1 MAWRRWGD
9 ACRLAVWPLV
19 YATASQQ
26 QLVVLVGI
34 PGSGKSTFSQQILHS
49 APSWV
54 RVNQDTLGTRKRCM
68 ALAKAELL
76 KGSNILIDRCNFD
89 VQQRSHWLTLPRA
102 DVLRRTA
109 VFLDVPT
116 EVALERVLSR
126 KSHEGQVD
134 SASKSER
141 KLREIVSSMARSL
154 RAPKREEGF
163 DAVFHCRN
171 IGDVVRATA
180 FLVEGQLSPLQENQS
195 LHTDW

>member
-1 MAWRRWGD
+1 MRLQAALLQRGEEEMRLGRPSASFSFVLLPLAPRLPPHIARRPRAGGAGCLQSATRPTSLRAVVRCRTLGAGTSRTYATLGAGTLRTYAIYTTRKSVRIWYLRMAWRRWGD

-76 KGSNILIDRCNFD
+76 KGSN
-89 VQQRSHWLTLPRA
+89 
-102 DVLRRTA
+102 
-109 VFLDVPT
+109 
-116 EVALERVLSR
+116 
-126 KSHEGQVD
+126 
-134 SASKSER
+134 
-141 KLREIVSSMARSL
+141 
-154 RAPKREEGF
+154 
-163 DAVFHCRN
+163 
-171 IGDVVRATA
+171 VRART
-180 FLVEGQLSPLQENQS
+180 
-195 LHTDW
+195 H